1 MKKPLAEW
9 HSTGGKEKGIALVDD
24 NTAGA
29 ERQGKM
35 HSKGTILFSRMTKST
50 RRRYIVRF
58 VELCFW
64 MVVMSVGCVVTA
76 LAISACLRAL
86 GVG

>member
-1 MKKPLAEW
+1 
-9 HSTGGKEKGIALVDD
+9 
-24 NTAGA
+24 
-29 ERQGKM
+29 M
-35 HSKGTILFSRMTKST
+35 HSKGMVLFSRMTKAT
-50 RRRYIVRF
+50 RRRYIIRF

-76 LAISACLRAL
+76 LAISACLRWL